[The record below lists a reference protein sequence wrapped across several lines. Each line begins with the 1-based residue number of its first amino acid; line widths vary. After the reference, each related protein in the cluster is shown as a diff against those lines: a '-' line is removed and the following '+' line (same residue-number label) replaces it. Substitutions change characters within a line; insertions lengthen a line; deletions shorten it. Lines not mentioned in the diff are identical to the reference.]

1 MQFSF
6 TSEQEEFR
14 SVLRRFLEEKSPPSM
29 VRRLME
35 TEAGWERES
44 WRDLNQQLGLTA
56 VHIPEAYGG
65 QGFGPVELGIVLEE
79 MGRALLCAP
88 YFASTVLAATAIM
101 QAGTEAQKRALL
113 PDIAAGE
120 TIATLAFTEPN
131 GRWDAEGIEVTAS
144 RSGGGFRLEGMKS
157 FVLDGH
163 TADLIVVVARSGA
176 GLSFFTVP
184 GDAPGLTRR
193 ALKVLDPT
201 RKQARLEF
209 RGVEAELLGNDGD
222 GEAPFARTMVLAA
235 VGLANEMV
243 GGAERLRESALD
255 YANLRVQFGRTIASF
270 QSMKH
275 KQADMLVD
283 VELAKS
289 AAYCAAQAAAE
300 DDAELPA
307 IASLAKACAAETY
320 MQTAIHTIQIHGGI
334 GFTWDND
341 THLWFKRAKS
351 SEVFLGDPSLSSR
364 ADDAGLGSVSPL
376 PLTPSR
382 EGRGDPCHSFSL
394 LSLSCLRRG

>member
-6 TSEQEEFR
+6 TTEQEEFR
-14 SVLRRFLEEKSPPSM
+14 SVLRRFLEDKSPPSV

-35 TEAGWERES
+35 TDAGWDRTS

-65 QGFGPVELGIVLEE
+65 QGFGFVELGVVLEE

-88 YFASTVLAATAIM
+88 FFASTVLATTAIIN
-101 QAGTEAQKRALL
+101 AGTEAQKRGLL
-113 PDIAAGE
+113 PTIADGD

-131 GRWDAEGIEVTAS
+131 GRWDETGIETTATP
-144 RSGGGFRLEGMKS
+144 SGGRFRLDGVKS

-163 TADLIVVVARSGA
+163 TADLIVAVARRPGSVGED

-184 GDAPGLTRR
+184 ADAPGLTRR
-193 ALKVLDPT
+193 ALRVLDPT

-209 RGVEAELLGNDGD
+209 RSVEAQLLGTEGAAA
-222 GEAPFARTMVLAA
+222 APFAKTMTQAA
-235 VGLANEMV
+235 VCLANEMV
-243 GGAERLRESALD
+243 GGAERLRLSALD
-255 YANLRVQFGRTIASF
+255 YANLRVQFGRAIASF

-289 AAYCAAQAAAE
+289 AAYVAAAAAA
-300 DDAELPA
+300 DDDPDLPA
-307 IASLAKACAAETY
+307 LASLAKAAASEAY

-351 SEVFLGDPSLSSR
+351 SEVFLGDPTWHRELMMR
-364 ADDAGLGSVSPL
+364 AWNV
-376 PLTPSR
+376 
-382 EGRGDPCHSFSL
+382 
-394 LSLSCLRRG
+394 